1 MTILPMPRDS
11 GRGTRNLLVCLLFT
25 SAACASP
32 SATPADLVIYGP
44 VWTGDSTAPTAAA
57 LAVRDERIVAV
68 GDSSAIAA
76 FVGDSTTVL
85 STSGM
90 VAPGFADGHVHLL
103 DGGLQLSSVDLRD
116 AATPAEFTRRIAEFA
131 KTQPAGT
138 WIIGGTWDHENWGG
152 ELPTRQ
158 WIDSVTPD
166 HPVFVMRLDGH
177 MAIANS
183 RALEAAGLDRRMAE
197 IPGGT
202 IIRDARGELTG
213 LLKDEAM
220 GPVYAAIPAP
230 SDVQVDSAIAAAM
243 RHANSKGLV
252 AVSAVSAGADIW
264 SMERLRAA
272 GRQTLRTSFYPGLG
286 GWRWVA
292 DSLARRGAGD
302 SWIRLAGVK
311 GFVDGS
317 LGSTT
322 ALFFDPYLDEPT
334 SSGLF
339 VTSEDSLRAWIASAD
354 SASLQVVVHAI
365 GDRANALLLD
375 IFDSVS
381 AAHGDRDRRF
391 RIEHA
396 QHMRSADIRRM
407 AAAGVLASMQPF
419 HAADD
424 GRWAA
429 KRIREPQLQGTYAF
443 RAILDA
449 GGTLVF
455 GSDWFVAPIDPL
467 LGIWAAVSR
476 QTLDGAN
483 PDGWYP
489 EQRITVE
496 EALTAYTRGNAIGTF
511 AESERGTLRVGMLA
525 DIVLLDRDLRV
536 IAPDEIRNTQVQATI
551 VGGKVV
557 YPR

>member
-1 MTILPMPRDS
+1 MTRSLLRILS
-11 GRGTRNLLVCLLFT
+11 LGLVAAG
-25 SAACASP
+25 AACRAG
-32 SATPADLVIYGP
+32 TPESADLVIYGP
-44 VWTGDSTAPTAAA
+44 IWTGDSTAPTATG
-57 LAVRDERIVAV
+57 LAVRGERIVAI
-68 GDSSAIAA
+68 GDSATIAA
-76 FVGDSTTVL
+76 MVGDSTTVIA
-85 STSGM
+85 TVGM

-103 DGGLQLSSVDLRD
+103 EGGLQLSSVDLRD
-116 AATPAEFTRRIAEFA
+116 AQTPAEFVRRIAAFA
-131 KTQPAGT
+131 ATQPAGT
-138 WIIGGTWDHENWGG
+138 WITGGTWDHENWGG

-158 WIDSVTPD
+158 WIDSVTPN
-166 HPVFVMRLDGH
+166 HPVFVQRLDGH

-183 RALEAAGLDRRMAE
+183 KALELAQLDREMAT
-197 IPGGT
+197 IAGGT
-202 IIRDARGELTG
+202 IVRDERGELTG

-220 GPVYAAIPAP
+220 GPVYAVIPAP
-230 SDVQVDSAIAAAM
+230 SDAQADSAVAAAM

-264 SMERLRAA
+264 ATRRLQAA
-272 GRQTLRTSFYPGLG
+272 GRQTLRASFYPSLS

-292 DSLARRGAGD
+292 DSMRRSVDDG
-302 SWIRLAGVK
+302 WIRLAGVK

-322 ALFFDPYLDEPT
+322 ALFFDPYLDEPS

-339 VTSEDSLRAWIASAD
+339 VTSEDSLRSWIASAD

-375 IFDSVS
+375 VFDSVS
-381 AAHGDRDRRF
+381 NIHGPRDRRF

-396 QHMRSADIRRM
+396 QHLRPEEIQRM

-429 KRIREPQLQGTYAF
+429 KRIREPQLKGTYAF
-443 RAILDA
+443 RSILDA
-449 GGTLVF
+449 GGTLIF
-455 GSDWFVAPIDPL
+455 GSDWFVAPVDPL

-483 PDGWYP
+483 PGGWYP

-496 EALTAYTRGNAIGTF
+496 EALTAYTRANAIGTF
-511 AESERGTLRVGMLA
+511 AETDRGILRQGMLA
-525 DIVLLDRDLRV
+525 DIVVLDRDLRT
-536 IAPDEIRNTQVQATI
+536 IPPEDIRNAQVQATV

-557 YPR
+557 FRQ